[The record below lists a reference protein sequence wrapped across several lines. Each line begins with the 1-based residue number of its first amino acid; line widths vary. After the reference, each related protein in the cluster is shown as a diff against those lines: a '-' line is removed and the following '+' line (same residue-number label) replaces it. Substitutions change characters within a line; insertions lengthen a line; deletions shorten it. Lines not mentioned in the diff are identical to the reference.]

1 MLTMLGGFSE
11 EALQLFQHALVE
23 KYYEFSED
31 GEVYDFT
38 RCQRAD
44 GSFYGTSGRCK
55 SGSEA
60 GAKAR
65 EATKTTGGR
74 KRRETVDAK
83 NQAKADRKAAG
94 VAKRSATAGRA
105 RLLKEELDKVKD
117 KMRGADS
124 ETQNRLLRE
133 ASAAADR
140 RSKEG
145 AKAEPKVGPGR
156 RDKELDRQVVGGQK
170 EAARAKAKLDAEPKK
185 PQAGRPGPEELSRRV
200 AAQEKAEAKPARK
213 PRATTK
219 ELGDAQRK
227 LYDEAKA
234 LRAKEKEALAEWK
247 RVSMATKADKSA
259 AGRKARLEAGKAADK
274 AAEAARRAE
283 NAWQR
288 AHERWSKSG
297 ERDNRKKMSPAQRA
311 DARRVDKIIKERG

>member
-74 KRRETVDAK
+74 KRRATVDAK

-94 VAKRSATAGRA
+94 AAKRSATAGRA
-105 RLLKEELDKVKD
+105 RFLKEELDKVKD

-140 RSKEG
+140 RSKE
-145 AKAEPKVGPGR
+145 AS
-156 RDKELDRQVVGGQK
+156 
-170 EAARAKAKLDAEPKK
+170 AKAKPAE
-185 PQAGRPGPEELSRRV
+185 
-200 AAQEKAEAKPARK
+200 KPARK
-213 PRATTK
+213 PRATTDQLRD
-219 ELGDAQRK
+219 EQRK
-227 LYDEAKA
+227 LYDEAKG

-247 RVSMATKADKSA
+247 RVSMANKRDKSPA
-259 AGRKARLEAGKAADK
+259 AKKAVEEAGKAADK